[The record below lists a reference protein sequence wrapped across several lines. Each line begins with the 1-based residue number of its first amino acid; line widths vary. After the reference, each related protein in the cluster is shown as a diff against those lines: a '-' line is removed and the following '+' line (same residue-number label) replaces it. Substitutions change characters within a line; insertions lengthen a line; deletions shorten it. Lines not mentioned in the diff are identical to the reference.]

1 MLNIGIIIGTT
12 RDNRVSP
19 QVAQYILNHAQQ
31 RQDAQYQI
39 IDIKDFNLPPYN
51 EPVPALFST
60 DYQTPQAKAWSEAI
74 KALDGLIFITAE
86 YNRGVTAPLKNA
98 LDYLYPEFANKAAG
112 IVSFGSSG
120 GKSAAHALREILI
133 GLEVA
138 TVKAQPGFNLFT
150 DFKDMREFTPNSLH
164 DSSINDLFN
173 QLEPWAKA
181 LHSLRHKAG

>member
-19 QVAQYILNHAQQ
+19 QVAQYILKHAQH
-31 RQDAQYQI
+31 RQSAEYQI
-39 IDIKDFNLPPYN
+39 IDIKNFKLPLYN
-51 EPVPALFST
+51 EPLPALFST
-60 DYQTPQAKAWSEAI
+60 DYQTPEAMAWSDAI
-74 KALDGLIFITAE
+74 KSLDGVIFITAE
-86 YNRGVTAPLKNA
+86 YNRGITAALKNA
-98 LDYLYPEFANKAAG
+98 LDYLYSEFANKAAA

-150 DFKDMREFTPNSLH
+150 DFTDMREFTPSDIHN
-164 DSSINDLFN
+164 SSINDLFN
-173 QLEPWAKA
+173 QLESWAKGLQA
-181 LHSLRHKAG
+181 LRHNAA